1 VLDDGRGGLV
11 YVAKKDQM
19 PHLDIIEAVASEYGY
34 FLNVALFAVDD
45 ADITSAELKQEFKSG
60 KLP

>member
-1 VLDDGRGGLV
+1 
-11 YVAKKDQM
+11 VAKKDQM